1 MAMAFSWNFSFL
13 LDGSGKILDVQG
25 NCVQAFGATGQ
36 EMIGRSLLPHIAP
49 AERAHFRRFLAQL
62 DSPSA
67 IRQSILHIRSGLR
80 TNHACLLQASVG
92 SEPGTYHINLTDQA
106 VELAEAGKLADLPAP
121 IPRVTVDELEQ
132 LIEMAISELPDHQVP
147 PLDLTVIEIGGLI
160 DHTAIADKDESLPG
174 HLQQRIE
181 QSLIVDAFDDVV
193 CLIDEGIYV
202 LLHEEA
208 EPVADI
214 AADLHRAAQDL
225 GISDKLLDLKQR
237 TVKLGVRPSRARLRA
252 LVDEALLLR
261 AGAGRNIT
269 TPTRRFAP
277 LLWSGVAAALVM
289 LVAVGLMFMV

>member
-1 MAMAFSWNFSFL
+1 MAFSWNFSFL
-13 LDGSGKILDVQG
+13 LDRSGNILDGQG

-67 IRQSILHIRSGLR
+67 IRQSVLHIRSGLR
-80 TNHACLLQASVG
+80 TDHACLLQASTG
-92 SEPGTYHINLTDQA
+92 AEPGTYHVSLTDQPA
-106 VELAEAGKLADLPAP
+106 ALAEAGKLADLPAP
-121 IPRVTVDELEQ
+121 IPQVTVDELQQ

-147 PLDLTVIEIGGLI
+147 PLDLTVMEIGGLV
-160 DHTAIADKDESLPG
+160 DPSAIAAKDEGLPG
-174 HLQQRIE
+174 RLQQRIE
-181 QSLIVDAFDDVV
+181 QSLIVDAFDDVA

-202 LLHEEA
+202 LLHEESEVVA
-208 EPVADI
+208 EI
-214 AADLHRAAQDL
+214 AADLRRSAQDI
-225 GISDKLLDLKQR
+225 GVGDKLLDLKQR
-237 TVKLGVRPSRARLRA
+237 TVKLGVRPSPARLRA

-289 LVAVGLMFMV
+289 LVAVGLMFMA